1 MNLQVSPTF
10 RDTMSVLELTQPF
23 TAHDKNISPYDTSA
37 NLTTEATPCEGI
49 ACFPD
54 VVFETA
60 TGITIVLTVFGVVGN
75 VLTVLAILTSRLR
88 QNINSILICNLS
100 IADVIYC
107 TTVLP
112 LQASAFYNRGWVF
125 HDTLCELQG
134 ALRIW
139 LIGVNML
146 LLSGIAFYRFLHVV
160 HPQNQS
166 RYSKP
171 PWFAVV
177 CILCWALP
185 FVVCVCPVAGWWGSV
200 HFEERILQCTFDST
214 TDKAYKITTITT
226 GYFVPCTFICVCYAR
241 IGCVVY
247 GSRQKTSRGS
257 LYRKQKARRES
268 FRLTGMMALIFF
280 GFLLGTT
287 PFFIINT
294 IDSKLRY
301 PMPHIWAPFL
311 SWTMYGLNP
320 VIYTVMD
327 TNFQRAYH
335 RLLLCQIFKQDS
347 ATEVSIQDRKSS
359 VISAKNG
366 KTNP

>member
-1 MNLQVSPTF
+1 
-10 RDTMSVLELTQPF
+10 MSVLELTQPLNS
-23 TAHDKNISPYDTSA
+23 HDKNVSPYDTNT
-37 NLTTEATPCEGI
+37 NLTTDPTPCQGI
-49 ACFPD
+49 KCYPD
-54 VVFETA
+54 VVFHTA
-60 TGITIVLTVFGVVGN
+60 TGITVVLTVFGTVGN
-75 VLTVLAILTSRLR
+75 ILTVLAILTSRLR
-88 QNINSILICNLS
+88 NNINSILICNLS
-100 IADVIYC
+100 IADA
-107 TTVLP
+107 L
-112 LQASAFYNRGWVF
+112 AFYNRDWIF

-160 HPQNQS
+160 HPQSQS
-166 RYSKP
+166 RYSKTG
-171 PWFAVV
+171 WFVSV
-177 CILCWALP
+177 CIVCWALP
-185 FVVCVCPVAGWWGSV
+185 FVVCICPVAGWWGSV

-241 IGCVVY
+241 IGCVVF

-280 GFLLGTT
+280 GFLVGTT

-294 IDSKLRY
+294 VDSKLRY

-320 VIYTVMD
+320 IIYTVMD

-335 RLLLCQIFKQDS
+335 RLLLCKIFKQD
-347 ATEVSIQDRKSS
+347 TTNEVSIQDRKSS

-366 KTNP
+366 KSNP